1 MPDAGETR
9 AEVDALAAEIA
20 RAKREKG
27 AGSEECRA
35 LVARMTELRRRLPV
49 EASKKTA
56 RAPELSYFDTR
67 LAMVRELGLLG
78 AAYPHKFDR
87 QYTIPAFKARFAPQ
101 LSEKGQR
108 ATEVVTIAGRIVS
121 KRSSGAKLH
130 FLTLQGDA
138 DVVQVISALADYA
151 DDTFAAVHGRIKR
164 GDVIGV
170 RGVASLSK
178 TGEFS
183 MSASAITLLSTCFH
197 MLPDEW
203 YGLSSVEQRFRQ
215 RYLDLIVNRDN
226 AKTFFTRAKIIRY
239 VRRFFDDLDFL
250 EVETPVLNQIAGG
263 AAARPFTTHHNE
275 LNQRMYLRIAPELY
289 LKELVVG
296 GLDRVY
302 ELGKQ
307 FRNEGIDLTH
317 NPEFTSVEAYWA
329 YMDYEDWMRTTEDL
343 LYGLAMHVHG
353 TPLVKYAPKDSEGNP
368 LPEVVFN
375 FNKPFKRL
383 YIVPELE
390 RRTGVKF
397 PTDFESSAANGF
409 LLELCKRL
417 KVECN
422 PPLTTARLL
431 DALIAHYLEPE
442 CHDPTFVCDHPR
454 VMSPLAKWHRRDPQL
469 TERFELFVNKK
480 ELCNA
485 YTELNN
491 PIVQREEFKKQL
503 QDKEKGDDEA
513 MDFDEGYVQALEH
526 GLPPTGGWGMGIDRL
541 VMFLTSQANIKEVL
555 LFPAMKPE
563 TTSSLEYPPGT
574 LLNGQGVPLL

>member
-1 MPDAGETR
+1 MSSTNETR
-9 AEVDALAAEIA
+9 AQIDDLAAAIA
-20 RAKREKG
+20 QVKKEKG
-27 AGSEECRA
+27 AASEECRA
-35 LVARMTELRRRLPV
+35 LVAKMTELRKQLPAKKV
-49 EASKKTA
+49 EK
-56 RAPELSYFDTR
+56 APELSYFDTR
-67 LAMVRELGLLG
+67 LAMVKELGLLG

-108 ATEVVTIAGRIVS
+108 VEEVVAIAGRIVN
-121 KRSSGAKLH
+121 KRSSGSKLN

-138 DVVQVISALADYA
+138 DTVQVISAISDYV
-151 DDTFAAVHGRIKR
+151 DDTFAAVHGRIRR
-164 GDVIGV
+164 GDIIGV
-170 RGVASLSK
+170 KGVASLSK

-183 MSASAITLLSTCFH
+183 MNAFEITLLSTCYH
-197 MLPDEW
+197 MLPDGW
-203 YGLSSVEQRFRQ
+203 YGLSSIEQRFRQ
-215 RYLDLIVNRDN
+215 RYLDFIVNREN
-226 AKTFFTRAKIIRY
+226 IQTFVTRSKVIRY
-239 VRRFFDDLDFL
+239 IRNFFEDLDFL

-263 AAARPFTTHHNE
+263 AAARPFITHHNE

-296 GLDRVY
+296 GMDRVY

-329 YMDYEDWMRTTEDL
+329 YADYNDWMRTTEDL
-343 LYGLAMHVHG
+343 FYGLAMHIHG
-353 TPLVKYAPKDSEGNP
+353 TPFVKYAPKDSEGNQ

-383 YIVPELE
+383 YIIPELE
-390 RRTGVKF
+390 KRMNVKF
-397 PTDFESSAANGF
+397 PTEFESDSSNAF
-409 LLELCKRL
+409 LRELCSKHE
-417 KVECN
+417 VECI

-431 DALIAHYLEPE
+431 DALISHYLEPE
-442 CHDPTFVCDHPR
+442 CQDPTFVCDHPR
-454 VMSPLAKWHRRDPQL
+454 VMSPLAKWHRNDPQL
-469 TERFELFVNKK
+469 TERFELFLNKK

-491 PIVQREEFKKQL
+491 PIVQREEFMKQL
-503 QDKEKGDDEA
+503 RNKEKGDDEA
-513 MDFDEGYVQALEH
+513 MDIDEGFVQALEH
-526 GLPPTGGWGMGIDRL
+526 ALPPTGGWGLGIDRL

-563 TTSSLEYPPGT
+563 TSSSLTYPPGT